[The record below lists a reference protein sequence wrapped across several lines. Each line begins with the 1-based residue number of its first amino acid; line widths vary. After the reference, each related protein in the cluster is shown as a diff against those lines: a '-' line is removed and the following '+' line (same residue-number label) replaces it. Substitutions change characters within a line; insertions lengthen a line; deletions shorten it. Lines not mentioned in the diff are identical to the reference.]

1 MRTGCTPGNTLNCLA
16 HCMHVSAL
24 RSRRSLRSL
33 ARCARLVMLNVLNN
47 LERILRRKLFWNIE
61 KLRTCTALSWRHV
74 QQFSTVSKRL
84 RTILDYFNLV
94 VENCVHLSH
103 RPTTTSI
110 SGLSQNLQI
119 QFCTKMYCVIF
130 LSNSDEPWFS
140 KVKRKTFTFLCS
152 TYCCCRFHSSK
163 CNWSREIETKYCP
176 CCQ

>member
-1 MRTGCTPGNTLNCLA
+1 MLQNYMSQHSCRCHHNNIITIKKIMNQYRQNANFWPLTIFFYLN
-16 HCMHVSAL
+16 
-24 RSRRSLRSL
+24 
-33 ARCARLVMLNVLNN
+33 
-47 LERILRRKLFWNIE
+47 FW
-61 KLRTCTALSWRHV
+61 
-74 QQFSTVSKRL
+74 
-84 RTILDYFNLV
+84 TILDYFNLV

-119 QFCTKMYCVIF
+119 QFYTKMYCVIF

-163 CNWSREIETKYCP
+163 CNWSREIETKYWP